1 MGLSPAQ
8 RHNRRIEMEQK
19 LAKQEAIN
27 SATSLHMQLLALNE
41 DLERVR
47 SQPTIADRIEMK
59 RNDLLPRWMPT
70 VREYIDGGKNYRN
83 PVFAW
88 CVIWLFDVGDFE
100 QALDLADIAISQGQP
115 TPDDIKSTFPAFVA
129 DTVLAWSEETLARG
143 ESIEPYFSRTFEK
156 VTEHWRLH
164 EEITAKWFKFAGL
177 MLLRDGKGE
186 ARATAH
192 DDVELLEK
200 ADALLAA
207 AESRHKKVG
216 VGTMRKT
223 IAARIRSL
231 SNQP

>member
-8 RHNRRIEMEQK
+8 RHSQRIEMERQ
-19 LAKQEAIN
+19 LARQEATN
-27 SATSLHMQLLALNE
+27 SATSLHMQLLALYE
-41 DLERVR
+41 DVARVQ
-47 SQPTIADRIEMK
+47 SLPTIADRIELK
-59 RNDLLPRWMPT
+59 RTEMLPRWMPT
-70 VREYIDGGKNYRN
+70 VQAYLDAGKVYRN

-88 CVIWLFDVGDFE
+88 CVVWLFDVGDFE
-100 QALDLADIAISQGQP
+100 QALDWADIAISQEQP

-129 DTVLAWSEETLARG
+129 DTVLAWADDTLSRG
-143 ESIEPYFSRTFEK
+143 ESVEPYFSRTFEK
-156 VTEHWRLH
+156 VTSHWRLH
-164 EEITAKWFKFAGL
+164 EEITAKWLKFAGL
-177 MLLRDGKGE
+177 MLLRDDRGE

-216 VGTMRKT
+216 VGTVRKS

-231 SNQP
+231 SNQQ